1 MIGMIRVRTKKGRR
15 LVKIGLIIAYLCI
28 MALMFLLGRSHTVL
42 IDNNSI
48 PGGVNAIDGCTISFG
63 GDKPIEMFKGDRDK
77 IMLRGQTHRVTV
89 SFFDGREDVTGTI
102 SIPLFEDAVLV
113 SIPAF
118 ISGGNA
124 VSRFELYKP
133 AEE

>member
-15 LVKIGLIIAYLCI
+15 MVKIGLIIAYLCI

-48 PGGVNAIDGCTISFG
+48 PGGVSAIDGCTISFG

-77 IMLRGQTHRVTV
+77 ILLRGQTHRVTV

>member
-15 LVKIGLIIAYLCI
+15 MVKIGLIIAYLLI

-48 PGGVNAIDGCTISFG
+48 PGGVSAIDGCTISFG

>member
-15 LVKIGLIIAYLCI
+15 MVKIGLIIAYLCI

-48 PGGVNAIDGCTISFG
+48 PGGVSAIDGCTISFG

-77 IMLRGQTHRVTV
+77 ILLRGQTHRVTV

-118 ISGGNA
+118 VSGGNA
-124 VSRFELYKP
+124 VSHFELYKP

>member
-15 LVKIGLIIAYLCI
+15 MVKIGLIIAYLFI

-48 PGGVNAIDGCTISFG
+48 PGGVSAVDGCTISFG

>member
-15 LVKIGLIIAYLCI
+15 MVKIGLVIGYVLI
-28 MALMFLLGRSHTVL
+28 MALMFLFGRSHTVL

-48 PGGVNAIDGCTISFG
+48 PGGVSAIDGCTISFG

-77 IMLRGQTHRVTV
+77 ILLRGQTHRVTV

>member
-48 PGGVNAIDGCTISFG
+48 PGGVSAVDGCTISFG

-124 VSRFELYKP
+124 VSRFELYKL

>member
-42 IDNNSI
+42 IDNNNI
-48 PGGVNAIDGCTISFG
+48 PGGGSAVDGCTISFG
-63 GDKPIEMFKGDRDK
+63 SDKPIEMFKGDRDK
-77 IMLRGQTHRVTV
+77 ILLRGQTHRVTV

-118 ISGGNA
+118 IYGGNA

>member
-15 LVKIGLIIAYLCI
+15 LVKIGLIIAYLFI

-48 PGGVNAIDGCTISFG
+48 PGGVSAVDGCTISFS

-118 ISGGNA
+118 ISGGNV

>member
-48 PGGVNAIDGCTISFG
+48 PGGVSAVDGCTISFG

-118 ISGGNA
+118 VSGGNA
-124 VSRFELYKP
+124 VTRFELYKP

>member
-15 LVKIGLIIAYLCI
+15 MVKIGLIIAYLCI

-48 PGGVNAIDGCTISFG
+48 PGGVSAVDGCTISFG

>member
-48 PGGVNAIDGCTISFG
+48 PGGVSAVDGCTISFG

-77 IMLRGQTHRVTV
+77 ILLRGQTHRVTV
-89 SFFDGREDVTGTI
+89 SFFDGREDVTGII

>member
-1 MIGMIRVRTKKGRR
+1 MIGMIRVRTKKGRQ

-48 PGGVNAIDGCTISFG
+48 PGGVSAVDGCTISFG

-113 SIPAF
+113 SIPVF

>member
-15 LVKIGLIIAYLCI
+15 LVKIGLIIAYLFI

-48 PGGVNAIDGCTISFG
+48 PGGVSAIDGCTISFG

-118 ISGGNA
+118 VSGGNA
-124 VSRFELYKP
+124 VSHFELYKP

>member
-15 LVKIGLIIAYLCI
+15 MVKIGLIIAYLCI

-48 PGGVNAIDGCTISFG
+48 PGGVSAIDGCTISFG

-124 VSRFELYKP
+124 VSRFELYRP

>member
-28 MALMFLLGRSHTVL
+28 MALMFLFGRSHTVL
-42 IDNNSI
+42 IDNKSV
-48 PGGVNAIDGCTISFG
+48 PGGVKAIDGCAISFG

-89 SFFDGREDVTGTI
+89 SFFDGREDVTGII

-113 SIPAF
+113 SIPVF
-118 ISGGNA
+118 VSGGNA

>member
-1 MIGMIRVRTKKGRR
+1 MIRVRTKKGRR

-48 PGGVNAIDGCTISFG
+48 PGGVSAIDGCTISFG

>member
-1 MIGMIRVRTKKGRR
+1 MIRVRTKKGRR
-15 LVKIGLIIAYLCI
+15 LVKIGLIIAYLFI

-48 PGGVNAIDGCTISFG
+48 PGGVSAIDGCTISFG

>member
-42 IDNNSI
+42 IDNNNI
-48 PGGVNAIDGCTISFG
+48 PGGVSAVDGCTISFG

>member
-15 LVKIGLIIAYLCI
+15 MVKIGLIIAYLCI

-48 PGGVNAIDGCTISFG
+48 PGGVSAIDGCTISFG